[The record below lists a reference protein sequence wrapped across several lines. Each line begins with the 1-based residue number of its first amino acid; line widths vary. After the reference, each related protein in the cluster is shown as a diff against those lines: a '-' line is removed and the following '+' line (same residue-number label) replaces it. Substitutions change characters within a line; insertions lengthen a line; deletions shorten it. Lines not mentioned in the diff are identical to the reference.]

1 MTLRLDTVLRLENP
15 IQHYA
20 WGSRSAIAELCN
32 RPVPSPEPEAELW
45 MGAHPKA
52 PSRVTGNGEA
62 VPLDAV
68 IAGDPDAV
76 LGPRVARRF
85 GGRLPFLF
93 KVLAAAEP
101 LSIQAH
107 PDRDQARRGFER
119 ENRAGIPLDAGH
131 RNYRDAN
138 HKPEIICA
146 LTDFWGLNG
155 FRAMD
160 DLRRQLKRFCPD
172 AAGALLSG
180 GASAAPGQDL
190 ERLFDRLLGMEGR
203 EKDTIIDEAV
213 GQAQGYSAADPIG
226 RWIVALQEAY
236 PGDIGVLAPI
246 VLNLVHLKPGQA
258 MYLPARQLHAYLKG
272 VGIELMANSDNVLR
286 GGLTA
291 KHVDVEELMRVLNFD
306 PHGLEIL
313 TPKDRLACEK
323 IYPTSAEE
331 FSLGIIQVDSHC
343 TYATDQIIGPEIL
356 LCVRGEGEIR
366 WDDAA
371 ASMRISQG
379 DTFLIPAAVSRY
391 AISGAAEI
399 YRAAVGDLLPA

>member
-1 MTLRLDTVLRLENP
+1 MTLRVDTVLRLQNP

-20 WGSRSAIAELCN
+20 WGSRGAIAELCN
-32 RPVPSPEPEAELW
+32 RPAPSPEPEAELW

-172 AAGALLSG
+172 AAGALLAG

-203 EKDTIIDEAV
+203 EKDTIVDEAV
-213 GQAQGYSAADPIG
+213 GRARGCSAADPIG

-286 GGLTA
+286 GGLTP
-291 KHVDVEELMRVLNFD
+291 KHIDRAELMQVLQFAPAAPGIVAAKPRSATETLFPTPAD
-306 PHGLEIL
+306 EFVLARIDL
-313 TPKDRLACEK
+313 TPGETHEAHQDR
-323 IYPTSAEE
+323 T
-331 FSLGIIQVDSHC
+331 V
-343 TYATDQIIGPEIL
+343 EIL
-356 LCVRGEGEIR
+356 LVTEGEATLGGPRQRPLQVKRGE
-366 WDDAA
+366 
-371 ASMRISQG
+371 SV
-379 DTFLIPAAVSRY
+379 LIPAA
-391 AISGAAEI
+391 AGA
-399 YRAAVGDLLPA
+399 YRLAGRAVCYKAGVPTPCA